1 MPRPRREEFIS
12 DVRLSARMLQKPNV
26 EADSDTL
33 DTDAISRILGRKE
46 CGRVVRGARMADA
59 ACE

>member
-26 EADSDTL
+26 EADSDALEPPMRFPGYSTGQP
-33 DTDAISRILGRKE
+33 SG
-46 CGRVVRGARMADA
+46 
-59 ACE
+59 